1 MRTIH
6 CGASPCRNWAILPP
20 NFPKHIQETTFN
32 LLRFVA
38 SELARAWDPGFSPHI
53 RSATGVL
60 ENNRVGAAGKL
71 PSNQRF
77 QFLGSGFSIYRT
89 NADIPSHVM
98 GGQYCG
104 AWALA
109 PAPAG
114 WRSRL
119 PISSKTGPR
128 EEDGWQPGALDGLGT
143 GSTRPRKLSFTAVS
157 AYVLSFCRCWP
168 TTVRSGFGRNCR
180 VIPVHE

>member
-1 MRTIH
+1 MRAIH
-6 CGASPCRNWAILPP
+6 CGASPCRNWVILPP

-32 LLRFVA
+32 LLRIVA
-38 SELARAWDPGFSPHI
+38 SELARARDPRLSPDI
-53 RSATGVL
+53 RSGTGVL

-98 GGQYCG
+98 GWQYCG

-109 PAPAG
+109 PAPAD

-119 PISSKTGPR
+119 PNRSRTGLR
-128 EEDGWQPGALDGLGT
+128 EDDGWQPGALDGLGT
-143 GSTRPRKLSFTAVS
+143 GSTRPRKSSFTAVS
-157 AYVLSFCRCWP
+157 PHVLSFCRAGP
-168 TTVRSGFGRNCR
+168 L
-180 VIPVHE
+180 P